1 MKLTNN
7 TFFRKTMEN
16 VRKRR
21 NNKLVITERRWN
33 YLVSEPNDYTKS
45 FFKEYLLVK
54 EKLVND

>member
-1 MKLTNN
+1 
-7 TFFRKTMEN
+7 MEN
-16 VRKRR
+16 ARKRR

-54 EKLVND
+54 EKLVNN